1 MILKSPPKGWK
12 RPVIPVA
19 VKLQAMLRRYPN
31 PPITVIC
38 QGSDSAKMVAMFLV
52 YGKHHFHH
60 SPGLWQ
66 REFDTDENDTDPKA
80 NSAEHILA
88 VTGLEHDAIENGPGG
103 VRRITS
109 AGSASNRRAKEK
121 RLAANRADAAFEE
134 WAQMKRGEANKP
146 KKSRGPKLRSR
157 GFRKDPN
164 FKRTVSGKIVP
175 RRR

>member
-66 REFDTDENDTDPKA
+66 REFDTDANDTDPKA

-103 VRRITS
+103 ERRITS
-109 AGSASNRRAKEK
+109 AGSASNQRAKNR
-121 RLAANRADAAFEE
+121 RL
-134 WAQMKRGEANKP
+134 NKP

-157 GFRKDPN
+157 GFDKTRSRRFDGTVTRRK
-164 FKRTVSGKIVP
+164 R
-175 RRR
+175 